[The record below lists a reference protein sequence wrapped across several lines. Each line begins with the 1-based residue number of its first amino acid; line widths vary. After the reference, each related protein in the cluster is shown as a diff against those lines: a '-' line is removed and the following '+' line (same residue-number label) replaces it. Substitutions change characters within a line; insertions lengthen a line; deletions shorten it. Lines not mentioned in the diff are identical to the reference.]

1 MLELIGL
8 FDIFCRSKK
17 WDFQICEENF
27 CNLTPNSILNK
38 TPRKYLKYMIFPD
51 IYIWKFPHV
60 HVLNISKYQITGE
73 YFIITMNISNLYQIY
88 MIFPFLIYIKINS
101 YICADI
107 SFNLLKSLYIYVQ
120 LFLKKC
126 IAVFWGWEQGKPPPP
141 KNDPAY
147 TKIQSSD
154 LYIYLP
160 YPSKK

>member
-120 LFLKKC
+120 LFKKMHSRFLGVGAGRPPLPKGPC
-126 IAVFWGWEQGKPPPP
+126 IY
-141 KNDPAY
+141 KNPV
-147 TKIQSSD
+147 
-154 LYIYLP
+154 LWFIYLP
-160 YPSKK
+160 PLPF

>member
-1 MLELIGL
+1 
-8 FDIFCRSKK
+8 
-17 WDFQICEENF
+17 
-27 CNLTPNSILNK
+27 
-38 TPRKYLKYMIFPD
+38 
-51 IYIWKFPHV
+51 
-60 HVLNISKYQITGE
+60 
-73 YFIITMNISNLYQIY
+73 

>member
-126 IAVFWGWEQGKPPPP
+126 IAVFLGVGAGKAPLP

>member
-1 MLELIGL
+1 
-8 FDIFCRSKK
+8 
-17 WDFQICEENF
+17 
-27 CNLTPNSILNK
+27 
-38 TPRKYLKYMIFPD
+38 
-51 IYIWKFPHV
+51 
-60 HVLNISKYQITGE
+60 
-73 YFIITMNISNLYQIY
+73 

-120 LFLKKC
+120 LFKKKMHSR
-126 IAVFWGWEQGKPPPP
+126 FFGGGSRESPPLP